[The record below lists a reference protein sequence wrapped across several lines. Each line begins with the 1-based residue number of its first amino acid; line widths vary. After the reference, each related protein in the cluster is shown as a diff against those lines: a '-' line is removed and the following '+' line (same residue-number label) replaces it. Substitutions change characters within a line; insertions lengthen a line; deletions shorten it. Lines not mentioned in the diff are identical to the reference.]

1 MFKNN
6 KKQFVNI
13 LKQNKQLKLDYKT
26 YQDNKIIK
34 QEQSSFLITDDT
46 IPQDA
51 LFRLDTLQK
60 SIPNTYLVSLF
71 EGENQK
77 IIPTQKVDVIG
88 YESVK
93 LDETLSIVVPK
104 NELITA
110 SRYFSTAGIDYIV
123 SPLTLLNEYIQDKSE
138 KNSLNVLIYNNV
150 VYIIILNNLRQIA
163 FTKVKELTEFEDV
176 QDVAFS
182 EDEIVGQ
189 KLYEEVRFLEIQQFL
204 DDIVKEYYGLY
215 EGTDFLERVELL
227 YTLMPLSEEQ
237 IQSLYETVMVKI
249 NYGVINIEE
258 YLDTIILKENSA
270 LDSFINPRVKKQSG
284 NIYVWILL
292 ALISIMV
299 VVTVLY
305 FMLEE
310 NKIEKE
316 LHKNIKKIER
326 KASEVIKK
334 EIVPMEEEM
343 KKEIVVKLPNHITSN
358 NHILQNIYMLF
369 DVVPYD
375 GVLKDMEITQNSS
388 TYVCNFI
395 ANTTS
400 LEDMQTKLLNIYKES
415 KILLKHQNNAIVNSI
430 VENTTLVDHKI
441 VAQKKQYEKSVFLS
455 TSEATQLLQEM
466 LPLKSEIKYI
476 KKEKAE
482 YLQYHFTLKSQVK
495 NTKEFFTLIEKINQ
509 QNISIELTY
518 PLTFSKTTDALEIK
532 YNLIVNQLNKKSVE
546 PKK

>member
-13 LKQNKQLKLDYKT
+13 LKQNKQLKLDYKI
-26 YQDNKIIK
+26 YQNNKIIK
-34 QEQSSFLITDDT
+34 QEQSSFLISDDT

-60 SIPNTYLVSLF
+60 SVPNTYLVSLY
-71 EGENQK
+71 EGKNQE
-77 IIPTQKVDVIG
+77 IIPTQEVDIIG

-93 LDETLSIVVPK
+93 LDERLSVVVPK

-110 SRYFSTAGIDYIV
+110 SRYFLTAGIDYII
-123 SPLTLLNEYIQDKSE
+123 SPFTILNEYAQDKSE

-150 VYIIILNNLRQIA
+150 VYITILNKLREIV
-163 FTKVKELTEFEDV
+163 FTQVKELTAFEDV
-176 QDVAFS
+176 QDSTFS

-204 DDIVKEYYGLY
+204 DDVVKEYYALH
-215 EGTDFLERVELL
+215 EGADFLERVELL

-258 YLDTIILKENSA
+258 YLDHITLKENAA
-270 LDSFINPRVKKQSG
+270 LDSFINPRVKKESG

-292 ALISIMV
+292 ALISIMS

-310 NKIEKE
+310 TKIDKELQKEIIQIEK
-316 LHKNIKKIER
+316 KGN
-326 KASEVIKK
+326 K
-334 EIVPMEEEM
+334 EIQ
-343 KKEIVVKLPNHITSN
+343 KEIIPVQKEIPKEPIIKLPNHITIN

-375 GVLKDMEITQNSS
+375 GVLKDMEITNNSS

-395 ANTTS
+395 SNTRS

-415 KILLKHQNNAIVNSI
+415 KILLKHQNNAIINSI
-430 VENTTLVDHKI
+430 VENTMLLDTKI
-441 VAQKKQYEKSVFLS
+441 VQQKKEYEKSVFLS
-455 TSEATQLLQEM
+455 TSEATQILQEII
-466 LPLKSEIKYI
+466 PEKSEIKYI
-476 KKEKAE
+476 KKEKNE
-482 YLQYHFTLKSQVK
+482 YLEYHFSLKSQFQE
-495 NTKEFFTLIEKINQ
+495 TKEFFDLIEKLNK
-509 QNISIELTY
+509 QNISIILSY
-518 PLTFSKTTDALEIK
+518 PITFSKTTEALEIK
-532 YNLIVNQLNKKSVE
+532 YNLIVNQHNKKSVE